1 MKILV
6 LATTYPRWKNDH
18 EPAFV
23 HHLAKGLVE
32 RGHELIVLAPH
43 TTGSAKQE
51 IIDGVEVK
59 RFQYL
64 PEKWQKLAY
73 EGGIVPKL
81 KRSPFLAWQ
90 IPFLLLAMFASA
102 WKTIF
107 KNEIGFVHAHWII
120 PQGIIACLL
129 RATSRKPFKVM
140 VTSHGADLFAFKQA
154 PFRNL
159 KRLTIRKSDCFT
171 VVSHAM
177 KDYCIENDLAEK
189 EKIIVRSMG
198 VDCEDVFADRIE
210 FKKRSGFVFVG
221 RLTEKKGC
229 DDLLDAFA
237 LFLKQF
243 PRETLTIVGD
253 GLDRRALVQQVQSL
267 QIAEN
272 VRFVGS
278 VESFQVAEYLN
289 LAKFSI
295 VPSKIASS
303 GDQEGL
309 GLVVVESL
317 SCGCITLVS
326 DLPAIRDVHDCG
338 ELQFEAGV
346 PKSLL
351 ETMIYAYEHED
362 RALRLSSDLKEKA
375 QEKFSWKAVVS
386 DYEGFFNSQM

>member
-23 HHLAKGLVE
+23 HYLAKGLAE
-32 RGHELIVLAPH
+32 SGHELTVLTPH

-51 IIDGVEVK
+51 TLDGVEVR

-73 EGGIVPKL
+73 DGGIVPKL
-81 KRSPFLAWQ
+81 KRSPVLAWQ
-90 IPFLLLAMFASA
+90 IPFLFLAMFASA
-102 WKTIF
+102 WRILI
-107 KNEIGFVHAHWII
+107 KNDIGFVHAHWII
-120 PQGIIACLL
+120 PQGVIAWLL

-154 PFRNL
+154 PFRKL
-159 KRLTIRKSDCFT
+159 KRMTIRKSDCFT

-177 KDYCIENDLAEK
+177 KDYCIEHDLAK
-189 EKIIVRSMG
+189 REKIIVRSMG
-198 VDCEDVFADRIE
+198 VDCENVFVDRIE
-210 FKKRSGFVFVG
+210 FKRRSGFVFIG

-237 LFLKQF
+237 LFLKHY
-243 PRETLTIVGD
+243 PEETLTVVGD
-253 GLDRRALVQQVQSL
+253 GLDRQALAQQAQSL
-267 QIAEN
+267 HITEN

-289 LAKFSI
+289 SAKFSI

-326 DLPAIRDVHDCG
+326 DLPAIRDVHNCG
-338 ELQFEAGV
+338 ELQFEAGA

-351 ETMIYAYEHED
+351 KTMLYAYENED
-362 RALRLSSDLKEKA
+362 RALRLSSDLREKA
-375 QEKFSWKAVVS
+375 QKKFSWKAVVS
-386 DYEGFFNSQM
+386 DYEGFFNSHM